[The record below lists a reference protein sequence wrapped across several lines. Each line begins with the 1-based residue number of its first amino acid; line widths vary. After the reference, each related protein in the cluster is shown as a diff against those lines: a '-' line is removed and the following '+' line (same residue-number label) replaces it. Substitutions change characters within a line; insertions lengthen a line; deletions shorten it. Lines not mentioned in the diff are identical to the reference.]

1 MIVDIVCA
9 ALVLLLALFGYF
21 SGFLRQLGKLL
32 ALVLGLVAAFTL
44 AEPVGDMVAT
54 SFDLSLFITR
64 SLAFLLI
71 FFVVTMILRILWNA
85 VTRNRGSSESPSRLA
100 DRLLG
105 ALFGALKGVLLVY
118 VALSLLIY
126 AGPHLGRHGAALA
139 REMKKSSVARAIGDD
154 NILVKEL
161 IPYLEGSVRLANLLG
176 RPERLQK
183 QLRERIDDPNVQFL
197 ATHPKTQFLADPAV
211 QAALREQPME
221 TIVSDPRFAEMLTDP
236 DVIKAFNS
244 LELSSASAPEPASP
258 APATP

>member
-9 ALVLLLALFGYF
+9 GLVLLLAVFGYF
-21 SGFLRQLGKLL
+21 SGFLRQLGKLI
-32 ALVLGLVAAFTL
+32 ALVLGLVAAFAL
-44 AEPVGDMVAT
+44 AEPVGDMVAA

-64 SLAFLLI
+64 GLAFALI
-71 FFVVTMILRILWNA
+71 FFVVTMVLRILWNV
-85 VTRNRGSSESPSRLA
+85 VTRSKDSSESPSRLA

-105 ALFGALKGVLLVY
+105 ALFGVLKGGLLVY
-118 VALSLLIY
+118 VTLSLLIY
-126 AGPHLGRHGAALA
+126 AGPHLGQHGSALTQ
-139 REMKKSSVARAIGDD
+139 EMKKSSVAKAIGED
-154 NILVKEL
+154 NILVKEM

-176 RPERLQK
+176 QPERLQK

-244 LELSSASAPEPASP
+244 LELSTGATPMPAPP